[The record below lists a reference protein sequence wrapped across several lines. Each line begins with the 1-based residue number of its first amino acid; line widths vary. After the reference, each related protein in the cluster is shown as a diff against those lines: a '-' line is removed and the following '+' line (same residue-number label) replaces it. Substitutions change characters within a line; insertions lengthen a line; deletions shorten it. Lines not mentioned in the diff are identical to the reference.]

1 MKKGI
6 AVGLL
11 ALVAALLVFAA
22 TASAAPGWNLTLQ
35 VSPASVSSNGSVTFT
50 GVLSQDGVGAGP
62 DEYVEV
68 DTYTDSSCND
78 YAGFYDWNY
87 TNSDGSYS
95 IGPELGSDVLGGGA
109 HYVMAF
115 GWDYGTE
122 SWVAN
127 SACVPLQPAGNPV
140 NHEFLC
146 YSKWQTQPGVWD
158 EKTAA
163 KLLSE
168 GYWLP
173 TAVDGN
179 VAGGTN
185 VGSYNLQCNVTPK
198 GDGWVGATGT
208 FYSGDW
214 SAYAAANGGL
224 YPH

>member
-22 TASAAPGWNLTLQ
+22 TASAAGGYNLTLN
-35 VSPASVSSNGSVTFT
+35 VSPAVVSADGNVTFSGVATFDGT
-50 GVLSQDGVGAGP
+50 GVS
-62 DEYVEV
+62 DEWVEW
-68 DTYTDSSCND
+68 DTYTDSGCND
-78 YAGFYDWNY
+78 WTGNWDY
-87 TNSDGSYS
+87 TYSNPDGSYS
-95 IGPELGSDVLGGGA
+95 IGPESGSYVLAGGA
-109 HYVMAF
+109 HYVQAWLWI
-115 GWDYGTE
+115 GEY
-122 SWVAN
+122 VAH
-127 SACVPLQPAGNPV
+127 SACIPLQPSVATV

-158 EKTAA
+158 NKTAA
-163 KLLSE
+163 TLLAA

-185 VGSYNLQCNVTPK
+185 VGKYNLQCNVTPK